1 MFEWNTTTISE
12 FDLMINGTGDSV
24 LSFEFL
30 GLFLFEMEVFMA
42 RLSVV
47 QVGAGLYGS
56 QGRIDLEIVDVLR

>member
-1 MFEWNTTTISE
+1 
-12 FDLMINGTGDSV
+12 MINGTGDSV

-56 QGRIDLEIVDVLR
+56 QGRIDLVIVDVLR

>member
-1 MFEWNTTTISE
+1 MCSNETQQLYPN
-12 FDLMINGTGDSV
+12 LINGTGDSV